1 MGLLP
6 EDSLHWRPA
15 HAYDFH
21 DYTISSGKLSGLLS
35 LEQSLYVMA
44 FPSLGMCLQNILFL
58 SFLKHIFIIQFLVA
72 CMFQRSFIKIL
83 CIWITVPEH
92 TPNHS
97 RHGEGISSKTAGD
110 DGRNIGCVK
119 FECLPW
125 SSVFGISKVYG
136 VEWEPMF

>member
-1 MGLLP
+1 MDLLP
-6 EDSLHWRPA
+6 EDSLYWRPA

-35 LEQSLYVMA
+35 LEQSRYVMT
-44 FPSLGMCLQNILFL
+44 FPSLDMCLQNILFL
-58 SFLKHIFIIQFLVA
+58 SFLKHIFITQFLVA
-72 CMFQRSFIKIL
+72 CMFQKSLIKIL

-92 TPNHS
+92 PPNHS
-97 RHGEGISSKTAGD
+97 SHGEGITSKTVD
-110 DGRNIGCVK
+110 DGWTMGCVK

-125 SSVFGISKVYG
+125 NSVFGISKVYG